1 MKNKRYWL
9 VCKWWLLHGLYAALS
24 GLAVMWLTFWYLSGS
39 FSGLPRY
46 LYTYYAA
53 SHFFMTPPSKD
64 QLFTGSL
71 EGMIASLGDAH
82 SQYLDS
88 KAYEDLLMQTSGT
101 YTGIGIV
108 LGKVDNQIGVVS
120 ALEGQPAAKAG
131 IQSGDQIMA
140 IDGKPTK
147 DMALEKAS
155 SLIRGEAGTSVSLTI
170 RHEGVDKTYTITR
183 EKITLPTVSG
193 HMLTDHIGY
202 IRISEFT
209 EQTGSEFAKTYK
221 DLRQKGMTKLIL
233 DLRNNPGGLVTA
245 AQAVADYILP
255 KGPIVTVE
263 NRVTGTEVYASQGL
277 GDNLPLVVLIN
288 KGSASASEIIA
299 GAVQDEKAGTIIGT
313 NSYGKGTVQTVLKEF
328 GGTGIKITIAQYRT
342 PANRMIDGQ
351 GIKPDILVTLPNPPT
366 EDSQLQKAIEV
377 LQEK

>member
-1 MKNKRYWL
+1 
-9 VCKWWLLHGLYAALS
+9 
-24 GLAVMWLTFWYLSGS
+24 
-39 FSGLPRY
+39 
-46 LYTYYAA
+46 
-53 SHFFMTPPSKD
+53 
-64 QLFTGSL
+64 
-71 EGMIASLGDAH
+71 
-82 SQYLDS
+82 
-88 KAYEDLLMQTSGT
+88 
-101 YTGIGIV
+101 
-108 LGKVDNQIGVVS
+108 
-120 ALEGQPAAKAG
+120 
-131 IQSGDQIMA
+131 
-140 IDGKPTK
+140 
-147 DMALEKAS
+147 
-155 SLIRGEAGTSVSLTI
+155 
-170 RHEGVDKTYTITR
+170 
-183 EKITLPTVSG
+183 
-193 HMLTDHIGY
+193 
-202 IRISEFT
+202 
-209 EQTGSEFAKTYK
+209 
-221 DLRQKGMTKLIL
+221 MTKLIL

>member
-1 MKNKRYWL
+1 
-9 VCKWWLLHGLYAALS
+9 
-24 GLAVMWLTFWYLSGS
+24 
-39 FSGLPRY
+39 
-46 LYTYYAA
+46 
-53 SHFFMTPPSKD
+53 MTPPSKD

-183 EKITLPTVSG
+183 EKIILPTVSG

-221 DLRQKGMTKLIL
+221 DLRQ
-233 DLRNNPGGLVTA
+233 
-245 AQAVADYILP
+245 
-255 KGPIVTVE
+255 
-263 NRVTGTEVYASQGL
+263 RV
-277 GDNLPLVVLIN
+277 
-288 KGSASASEIIA
+288 
-299 GAVQDEKAGTIIGT
+299 
-313 NSYGKGTVQTVLKEF
+313 
-328 GGTGIKITIAQYRT
+328 
-342 PANRMIDGQ
+342 
-351 GIKPDILVTLPNPPT
+351 
-366 EDSQLQKAIEV
+366 
-377 LQEK
+377 